1 MNASAAVV
9 PATLPAAAPPEAL
22 ATVLPPVQRPL
33 ARRIVASAMLV
44 LAAVLAMTGAT
55 LWLSWRMEGAAAAI
69 NDTGSLRMRAQR
81 IAVELLNQ
89 QGGREARVREQ
100 LAALDETLAGLER
113 GDARRPLWLPSEPAV
128 QAQFARVM
136 QHWRSQARPAV
147 EEALASG
154 DTAPYLAALPE
165 FTVRADTLV
174 VLIERDNAGKTDTVR
189 LMQLALAALVIAGTL
204 LSIWLLHLWIIRPV
218 LRLQGGLQ
226 RMAAHEFGARLPV
239 ETRDEF
245 GQLAGGYNQMA
256 SELQSLYQN
265 LEGRVAEKTAQ
276 LAQQNREITTL
287 YDMAAFLNLPSELE
301 IMCQGFL
308 QRVCSQFE
316 ADAASIR
323 TLDAGSRTLNLIAS
337 IGLSG
342 ALTDHERCMKAGEC
356 LCGQA
361 IHQARG
367 VLYLRDISD
376 THGELLTHCRREGF
390 ASVAAFRIVSR
401 DAAIGSFSV
410 HFRSPRTLSLSEQQ
424 LLRSLGHLLGVA
436 LENRRL
442 AAQERE
448 LAVVRERSLVAQGL
462 HDSLAQ
468 ELNFLNLQLQ
478 LLDDAVQ
485 RGDSGEVDEILP
497 LLRTGVQESY
507 KDVRELLSNF
517 RSKLEQGDLLAAI
530 DDTIARFRRQSGD
543 CTVALDVEQRHGA
556 PLAPEQQLQVLF
568 ILQEALSN
576 IRKHAQAQHVQVHV
590 HNGHDF
596 ILTVR
601 DDGCGFDPQALA
613 GRSEGGHIGM
623 NIMHE
628 RAERMGATISIDSAP
643 GRGTCVTL
651 TLPDSQRQAV

>member
-1 MNASAAVV
+1 MSAPAVSL
-9 PATLPAAAPPEAL
+9 LPAAAALPVAEA
-22 ATVLPPVQRPL
+22 APPPVQRPL
-33 ARRIVASAMLV
+33 SRRIVASAMLV
-44 LAAVLAMTGAT
+44 LVAVLAMTGAT

-69 NDTGSLRMRAQR
+69 NDTGSLRMRAHR
-81 IAVELLNQ
+81 IAVELMNQ

-100 LAALDETLAGLER
+100 LASMDETLAGLER

-239 ETRDEF
+239 ETRDEL

-276 LAQQNREITTL
+276 LAQQNREVTTL
-287 YDMAAFLNLPSELE
+287 YDMAAFLNLPSEIE
-301 IMCQGFL
+301 VMYQGFL

-323 TLDAGSRTLNLIAS
+323 TLDPKSHTLNLVAAH
-337 IGLSG
+337 GLPE
-342 ALTDHERCMKAGEC
+342 ALTSAERSMRAGDC

-367 VLYLRDISD
+367 VLYIRDISD
-376 THGELLTHCRREGF
+376 AHGAPLVQCRREGF

-410 HFRSPRTLSLSEQQ
+410 HFRSPRQLSLSEQQ

-530 DDTIARFRRQSGD
+530 NDTIERFRRQSGE
-543 CTVALDVEQRHGA
+543 CTASLDVEQRHGA

-576 IRKHAQAQHVQVHV
+576 IRKHARAQHVQVRV
-590 HNGHDF
+590 HNGRDF

-613 GRSEGGHIGM
+613 QRGEGHIGM
-623 NIMHE
+623 DIMHE
-628 RAERMGATISIDSAP
+628 RAGRVGAEIVIDSAP

-651 TLPDSQRQAV
+651 TLPESQRQAA